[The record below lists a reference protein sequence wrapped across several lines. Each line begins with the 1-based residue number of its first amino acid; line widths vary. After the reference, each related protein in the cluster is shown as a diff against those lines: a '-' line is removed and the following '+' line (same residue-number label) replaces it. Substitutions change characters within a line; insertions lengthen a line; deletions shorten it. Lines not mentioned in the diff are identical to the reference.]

1 MERESSQLRHRE
13 QQENVHLN
21 HTGQAGREFASVDE
35 MLRYDATQT
44 AVPTGIA
51 VRLQDSISRDPKQP
65 RTFWRRLR
73 FWKS

>member
-13 QQENVHLN
+13 QQESVQLN
-21 HTGQAGREFASVDE
+21 KTGQAGREFASVDE
-35 MLRYDATQT
+35 LLRYDATQT

-51 VRLQDSISRDPKQP
+51 VRLQDSISRDPKT
-65 RTFWRRLR
+65 RSFWRRLR

>member
-13 QQENVHLN
+13 QQESVQLN
-21 HTGQAGREFASVDE
+21 HSGQAGREFASVDD

-44 AVPTGIA
+44 EVPTAITE
-51 VRLQDSISRDPKQP
+51 RLQDSIGRDPKLT
-65 RTFWRRLR
+65 RSLWRRLR

>member
-13 QQENVHLN
+13 QQESVQLN

-44 AVPTGIA
+44 AGPTGIA
-51 VRLQDSISRDPKQP
+51 VRLQDSISRDPKQT

>member
-13 QQENVHLN
+13 QQESVHLN

-44 AVPTGIA
+44 VVPTGIA
-51 VRLQDSISRDPKQP
+51 ERLQDSIRGDPKLT
-65 RTFWRRLR
+65 RSLWRRLR

>member
-13 QQENVHLN
+13 QQESIHLN
-21 HTGQAGREFASVDE
+21 HTGQAGRDFASVDE

-44 AVPTGIA
+44 EVPTGIA
-51 VRLQDSISRDPKQP
+51 VRLQDSISRDPKLT
-65 RTFWRRLR
+65 RSFWRRLR